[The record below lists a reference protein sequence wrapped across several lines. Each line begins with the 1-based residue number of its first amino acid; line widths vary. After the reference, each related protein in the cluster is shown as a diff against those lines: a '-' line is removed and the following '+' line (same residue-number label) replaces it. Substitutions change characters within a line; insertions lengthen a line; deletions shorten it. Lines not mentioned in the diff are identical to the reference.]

1 MEIICNS
8 SRPYQYRYRPYDY
21 RENQIREES
30 RTRQNRK
37 QLRFSPEEYSLIEQK
52 IVDYGVESFSEYIR
66 SCIYDKEI
74 NQEQLSNYSNEGKTK
89 RKQICFNDEEIEIIN
104 DKMRK
109 INCDNFNQFITV
121 ISLA

>member
-1 MEIICNS
+1 MCNS

-37 QLRFSPEEYSLIEQK
+37 QLRLSPEEYSLIEQT

>member
-1 MEIICNS
+1 MS
-8 SRPYQYRYRPYDY
+8 
-21 RENQIREES
+21 
-30 RTRQNRK
+30 
-37 QLRFSPEEYSLIEQK
+37 IEK
-52 IVDYGVESFSEYIR
+52 IKLEKKVEQ
-66 SCIYDKEI
+66 DKK
-74 NQEQLSNYSNEGKTK
+74 NNYSNEVKTK